1 MLLLCSCLGPTEVP
15 KMPKDT
21 YCVKCLTDQTDIKK
35 TVNSITLIKCKN
47 ITQTPNITVR
57 QNLQPL

>member
-1 MLLLCSCLGPTEVP
+1 
-15 KMPKDT
+15 MPKDT